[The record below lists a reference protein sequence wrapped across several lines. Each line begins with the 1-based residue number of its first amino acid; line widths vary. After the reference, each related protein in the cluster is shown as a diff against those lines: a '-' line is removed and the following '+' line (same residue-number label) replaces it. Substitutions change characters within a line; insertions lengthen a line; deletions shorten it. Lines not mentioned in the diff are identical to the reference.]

1 MSKRKQ
7 PPPSTWEQVRYAD
20 RLAGMNG
27 KVVVITGMSGAGRST
42 VAHALEDLGWYV
54 VDNLPPAL
62 LANLCDMAANT
73 ASRIAVVIDVRGR
86 EFFGTLSSALSEI
99 AERGVER
106 QVLFVDASDDVLV
119 RRFESTR
126 RPHPLQ
132 GNDRIVD
139 GISKERERLRE
150 VRSVSDVLIDSS
162 TLNIHQLEQ
171 KIAELFATSS
181 TADLRV
187 NVLSFGYKYGIPVDA
202 DLVVDCR
209 FIANP
214 HWDPLLRPLTGL
226 DAAVSERVLST
237 QNVQDFLAKYQSLFE
252 TMAEGFFTEGRKYLT
267 LAIGCTGGKHRSV
280 AISEELSRLFN
291 ERGVIGERRIEA
303 TSIHRDLGR
312 EL

>member
-1 MSKRKQ
+1 MK
-7 PPPSTWEQVRYAD
+7 
-20 RLAGMNG
+20 G
-27 KVVVITGMSGAGRST
+27 KVLVITGMSGAGRST

-62 LANLCDMAANT
+62 LPNLCEMSAG
-73 ASRIAVVIDVRGR
+73 SSSEIAVVIDVRGR
-86 EFFGTLSSALSEI
+86 EFFGNLDGALRELTVRKI
-99 AERGVER
+99 AH
-106 QVLFVDASDDVLV
+106 QVLFVDANDDVLV

-150 VRSVSDVLIDSS
+150 VRSIADLLIDSS
-162 TLNIHQLEQ
+162 SFNIHQLEQ

-181 TADLRV
+181 TANLRV
-187 NVLSFGYKYGIPVDA
+187 NILSFGYKYGIPVDA
-202 DLVVDCR
+202 DLVMDCR

-214 HWDPLLRPLTGL
+214 HWDPTLRPLTGL
-226 DAAVSERVLST
+226 DAAVSERVLGT
-237 QNVQDFLAKYQSLFE
+237 ENVQDFLVKYQSLFE
-252 TMAEGFFTEGRKYLT
+252 TMAGGFFQEGRKYLT

-280 AISEELSRLFN
+280 AIAEELSRRFN
-291 ERGVIGERRIEA
+291 LRGVVGDQHIEA
-303 TSIHRDLGR
+303 TAIHRDLGR